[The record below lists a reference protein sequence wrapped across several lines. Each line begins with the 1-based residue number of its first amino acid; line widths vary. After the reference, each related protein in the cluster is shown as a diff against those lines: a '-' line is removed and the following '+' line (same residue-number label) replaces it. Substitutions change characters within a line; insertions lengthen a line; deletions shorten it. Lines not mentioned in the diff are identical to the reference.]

1 MSSNNTE
8 NNNSAIPNS
17 NATATISKITK
28 LNPSHVAKAKLLRQK
43 LREKKQKEE
52 SMINSTIQSIGKSP
66 EPSSP
71 INNKDS
77 SSNNIAIVKPEEE
90 KIDPLKFVFS
100 VENENYHANENN
112 PISSNNIEKEKNE
125 MKKEKGNENDNYEN
139 NRNNGTNMKK
149 ESNANNEN
157 IPNSM
162 NNNNSM
168 NKLASLT
175 SVNNINS
182 GNKVMNVNV
191 ENDVKVNNGIHKEKK
206 DEIIDVKEKI
216 ENINGGVVDEN
227 KIQEKIIVEEKHNNI
242 PEKIMIQKSGN
253 QNDVNKNEK
262 EDTNLFENKDNIE
275 KTNGQIET
283 DKKDND
289 KIPDELHEAKELNKE
304 ILQKK
309 EKEEDKKVED
319 KNIISEPN
327 IQPINND
334 IKSPSVACKQSP
346 ISNTEKPEEKNSQNS
361 IPIPPQIPKNE
372 KKEPVKQYKLP
383 KIVKQRDS
391 LFSSS
396 SSDDDDDFSKKE
408 EERLKNLKFAQQN
421 LFKKANI
428 IPQKNFLA
436 AKKKDPELTKEELL
450 QNLFLNFDETSEL
463 LELDDRKKQIML
475 KKMRRT
481 LHRLSN
487 LKPKN
492 INPEEEEKR
501 NLIRKKIE
509 DLKNMTGNDYE
520 KIKDDVEKIVLNLKL
535 PDFYFDDDDDV
546 ERISDKEQNVE
557 LDFKPILEADF
568 ISFMR
573 Q

>member
-1 MSSNNTE
+1 MSSNNAE
-8 NNNSAIPNS
+8 NNNSAMPNS
-17 NATATISKITK
+17 NATATTSKITK
-28 LNPSHVAKAKLLRQK
+28 LNPSHVVKAKLLRQK

-334 IKSPSVACKQSP
+334 IKSPSMACMQSS
-346 ISNTEKPEEKNSQNS
+346 ISNTEKPEEKNFQNS

-509 DLKNMTGNDYE
+509 DLKNLVGDDYE
-520 KIKDDVEKIVLNLKL
+520 KIKENVEKIVLNLKL

>member
-1 MSSNNTE
+1 MSSNNAE

-17 NATATISKITK
+17 NATATTSKITK

-52 SMINSTIQSIGKSP
+52 SLINSTIQSNGKSP

-71 INNKDS
+71 INNSDS

-100 VENENYHANENN
+100 VENENYHANDNN

-125 MKKEKGNENDNYEN
+125 MKERGNENDNYEN
-139 NRNNGTNMKK
+139 NLNNGTNTKK

-157 IPNSM
+157 ILKDM
-162 NNNNSM
+162 NNNNM
-168 NKLASLT
+168 NKLVSLN

-182 GNKVMNVNV
+182 ENKVMNVNN
-191 ENDVKVNNGIHKEKK
+191 ENDVNVNNGIHKEKK
-206 DEIIDVKEKI
+206 EEIIDVKEKI

-242 PEKIMIQKSGN
+242 PEEIMIQKSGN
-253 QNDVNKNEK
+253 QKDENKNEK
-262 EDTNLFENKDNIE
+262 EVTYLFENQDNIE

-283 DKKDND
+283 DKKDNN
-289 KIPDELHEAKELNKE
+289 KIPDEIHEAKELNKE
-304 ILQKK
+304 IPQNKE
-309 EKEEDKKVED
+309 EKEDKNVAD

-334 IKSPSVACKQSP
+334 IKSPSVACMQSS

-383 KIVKQRDS
+383 KIAKQRDS

-396 SSDDDDDFSKKE
+396 SSDDDDFSKKE

-463 LELDDRKKQIML
+463 LELDERKKQIML

-509 DLKNMTGNDYE
+509 DLKNLTGDDYE
-520 KIKDDVEKIVLNLKL
+520 KIKENVEKIVLNLKL
-535 PDFYFDDDDDV
+535 PDFYFDDDEDV

>member
-1 MSSNNTE
+1 MSSNNAE

-17 NATATISKITK
+17 NATATTSKITK

-52 SMINSTIQSIGKSP
+52 SLINTTIQSNGKSP

-71 INNKDS
+71 INNSDS

-100 VENENYHANENN
+100 VENENYHANDNN
-112 PISSNNIEKEKNE
+112 PISSNNFEKEKNE
-125 MKKEKGNENDNYEN
+125 MKERGNENDNYEN
-139 NRNNGTNMKK
+139 NLNNGANPKK
-149 ESNANNEN
+149 ESNANNEM
-157 IPNSM
+157 ILKDMKSE
-162 NNNNSM
+162 NNM
-168 NKLASLT
+168 NKLVSLNT
-175 SVNNINS
+175 VNNINS
-182 GNKVMNVNV
+182 ENKVMNVNN
-191 ENDVKVNNGIHKEKK
+191 EDDFNVNNGIHEEKK
-206 DEIIDVKEKI
+206 EEIIDVKRII
-216 ENINGGVVDEN
+216 ENNNGKVVEEN
-227 KIQEKIIVEEKHNNI
+227 KIQKKIIVEEKNNNI
-242 PEKIMIQKSGN
+242 PEEIMIQKSGN
-253 QNDVNKNEK
+253 QKDENKNEK
-262 EDTNLFENKDNIE
+262 EVTYLFENQDNIE

-283 DKKDND
+283 DKKDNN
-289 KIPDELHEAKELNKE
+289 KISDEIHEAKELNKE
-304 ILQKK
+304 IPQNKE
-309 EKEEDKKVED
+309 EKEDKNVAD

-334 IKSPSVACKQSP
+334 IKSPSVACMQSS
-346 ISNTEKPEEKNSQNS
+346 ISNTEKPEEINSQNS
-361 IPIPPQIPKNE
+361 IPIPPKIPKIE

-396 SSDDDDDFSKKE
+396 SSDDDDFSKKE

-463 LELDDRKKQIML
+463 LELDERKKQIML

-509 DLKNMTGNDYE
+509 DLKNLTGDDYE
-520 KIKDDVEKIVLNLKL
+520 KIKENVEKIVLNLKL
-535 PDFYFDDDDDV
+535 PDFYFDDDEDV

>member
-17 NATATISKITK
+17 NATATTSKITK

-52 SMINSTIQSIGKSP
+52 SLINSTIQSNGRSP

-71 INNKDS
+71 INNSDS

-100 VENENYHANENN
+100 VENENYHANDNN
-112 PISSNNIEKEKNE
+112 PISSNNFEKEKNE
-125 MKKEKGNENDNYEN
+125 MKERGNENDNYEN
-139 NRNNGTNMKK
+139 NLNNGTNTKK
-149 ESNANNEN
+149 ESNANKEN
-157 IPNSM
+157 ILKDI
-162 NNNNSM
+162 NNNNNM
-168 NKLASLT
+168 NKLVSLN

-182 GNKVMNVNV
+182 DNKVMNVND

-227 KIQEKIIVEEKHNNI
+227 KIQEKIIVDEKHNNF
-242 PEKIMIQKSGN
+242 PEEIMIQKSGN
-253 QNDVNKNEK
+253 QNNENKNEK

-283 DKKDND
+283 DKKDNN

-304 ILQKK
+304 IQQNK
-309 EKEEDKKVED
+309 EKEEDKNVAEQ
-319 KNIISEPN
+319 NIISEIN
-327 IQPINND
+327 IPPINND
-334 IKSPSVACKQSP
+334 IKTPSVACIQST

-361 IPIPPQIPKNE
+361 IPIPPKIPKIE
-372 KKEPVKQYKLP
+372 KKEPVKQYKLQ

-428 IPQKNFLA
+428 IPPKNFLA

-463 LELDDRKKQIML
+463 LELDERKKQIML

-487 LKPKN
+487 LKPKDT
-492 INPEEEEKR
+492 NPEEEEKR

-509 DLKNMTGNDYE
+509 DLKNLAGDDYG
-520 KIKDDVEKIVLNLKL
+520 KIKENVEKIVINLKL